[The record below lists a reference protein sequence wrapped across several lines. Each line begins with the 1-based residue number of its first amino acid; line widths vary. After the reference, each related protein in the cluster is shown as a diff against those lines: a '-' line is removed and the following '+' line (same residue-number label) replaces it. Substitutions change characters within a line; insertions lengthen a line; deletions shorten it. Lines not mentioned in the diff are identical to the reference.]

1 MAIATPAQLT
11 QISNL
16 YVSLFNRAP
25 DTAGLSFW
33 SSALANGASLQ
44 AITQGFLTAPEG
56 QANYPQFQAASEF
69 VTAFYTK
76 VFGRAPDA
84 SGLAFWTAALNGAG
98 GANSD
103 AAKATVVSQINSI
116 VSTPLTARPDGLTDA
131 QYAQTV
137 NDRALFANK
146 VEVGTYVATQ
156 TTVTVDAA
164 KLILV
169 DNTGTPLVTADPATV
184 ITAKATANVFGTT
197 IANAITNGTAVV
209 GSGSADYFAIDAT
222 GATSLATADGK
233 AGFSLD
239 GGAGNDTLAINGVA
253 TITDTVKNITNIET
267 ITFNATSTVAAGKF
281 VGATT
286 FANLGGNLALTG
298 LTAGQGVALN
308 KASTTS
314 ATYVAAATAAA
325 LTVSGG
331 TTVGGNAAAGTSS
344 GDVEFVG
351 TGLTSA
357 AISSTG
363 NLANTLGTIK
373 LAGTIGAV
381 SINAATG
388 LTTSFD
394 TVKTGAALT
403 ITGGGA
409 VVLTGALADVLSAG
423 FTTINAGA
431 ATGGLTANIGTTV
444 TSLTGSSAVDK
455 ITVSGA
461 LAAGTTINLGAG
473 NDQLLFATGGAI
485 QAGSTI
491 DAGAGIDTLSS
502 ALVTSA
508 NASVF
513 KNFELLQVEANTITD
528 ASLLTGSTLT
538 GLVLAGG
545 AGAGAVN
552 NVASTLGLTVTGVAT
567 GTTTI
572 GVTNA
577 ATNTAD
583 VYTITLANPTAGGV
597 AQAGTIGLANV
608 ETINIVSGGTK
619 STTFDASVPPVLQTN
634 SIDISDAALKTL
646 NITGSIAASVTFSTV
661 TTATSLIDGSAATGS
676 LSINTANLVGA
687 TAANGGLTIKG
698 GTAADSLTLS
708 QVATVT
714 GGAGN
719 DTFVL
724 SSAALK
730 QDASPTLVTIAAK
743 LVTITDFARGDVID
757 FVGAVAGTGGT
768 AIALSDQTGATD
780 LLAAVNAVVANNG
793 SNTSSLSTIEAF
805 RFGGDTYIVND
816 VSPFVSNDGGANG
829 GINFYNNGTFGAGDT
844 LIKLSGIV
852 DLTNV
857 VANAA
862 TGEVFFGTVPA

>member
-156 TTVTVDAA
+156 KTVV
-164 KLILV
+164 
-169 DNTGTPLVTADPATV
+169 TGTDTGQAGALLTGVTADPATV
-184 ITAKATANVFGTT
+184 ITAKAAANVFGTT
-197 IANAITNGTAVV
+197 IANAIANGTAVV
-209 GSGSADYFAIDAT
+209 GSASADYFAIDAT

-267 ITFNATSTVAAGKF
+267 ITFNATSTVAAAKF

-286 FANLGGNLALTG
+286 FANLNGNLTLTG

-308 KASTTS
+308 KAGTTS

-331 TTVGGNAAAGTSS
+331 TTVAGNAAAGTSS
-344 GDVEFVG
+344 GNVEFIG

-357 AISSTG
+357 TIASTG
-363 NLANTLGTIK
+363 NVANTTGVIK

-409 VVLTGALADVLSAG
+409 VALTGALASG
-423 FTTINAGA
+423 FTTVNAGA

-444 TSLTGSSAVDK
+444 TSLTGSTAVDK
-455 ITVSGA
+455 ITVSGN

-473 NDQLLFATGGAI
+473 NYQLLFANGGAI

-491 DAGAGIDTLSS
+491 DAGAGTDTLGAS
-502 ALVTSA
+502 LVTSA
-508 NASVF
+508 NAAVF
-513 KNFELLQVEANTITD
+513 KNFELLQIDAGSITD

-538 GLVLAGG
+538 GLVLASG
-545 AGAGAVN
+545 AAGGAVN
-552 NVASTLGLTVTGVAT
+552 NVASTLGLTVTGVVDSGAAGNAGVGV

-572 GVTNA
+572 GVTNS

-583 VYTITLANPTAGGV
+583 VYTITLATATANTAV
-597 AQAGTIGLANV
+597 NAGTIGLANV
-608 ETINIVSGGTK
+608 ETINIVSAGTVG
-619 STTFDASVPPVLQTN
+619 TGN
-634 SIDISDAALKTL
+634 SNIVQISDAALKTL
-646 NITGSIAASVTFSTV
+646 NITGSQAATVSFSTA

-676 LSINTANLVGA
+676 LTINTANLVAA

-719 DTFVL
+719 DYFNVAGTAIVGSNAGAFV
-724 SSAALK
+724 AADL
-730 QDASPTLVTIAAK
+730 TAK
-743 LVTITDFARGDVID
+743 LVTITDFARGDAID
-757 FVGAVAGTGGT
+757 FIGTGSPLAGGVKIEVT
-768 AIALSDQTGATD
+768 DLSASAN
-780 LLAAVNAVVANNG
+780 LLAAANTAVGTANTAG
-793 SNTSSLSTIEAF
+793 TAATIEAF
-805 RFGGDTYIVND
+805 RFGGDTYIVAD
-816 VSPFVSNDGGANG
+816 IGGAGNA
-829 GINFYNNGTFGAGDT
+829 GTIGVGDAIVKLAGV
-844 LIKLSGIV
+844 V
-852 DLTNV
+852 DLSSAV
-857 VANAA
+857 VLA
-862 TGEVFFGTVPA
+862 TGEVYFAAAA

>member
-33 SSALANGASLQ
+33 SAALANGANIG
-44 AITQGFLTAPEG
+44 AIAQGFLTAPEG
-56 QANYPQFQAASEF
+56 QTNYPQFQTASDF
-69 VTAFYTK
+69 VTALYTK

-103 AAKATVVSQINSI
+103 AAKAAVVSQIVSI
-116 VSTPLTARPDGLTDA
+116 VSTPLTARPEGLTDA

-156 TTVTVDAA
+156 TPVSVDAA

-169 DNTGTPLVTADPATV
+169 DNAGTPLVTADPATV
-184 ITAKATANVFGTT
+184 ITAKAAANIYGTALS
-197 IANAITNGTAVV
+197 NAVTNGTALV
-209 GSGSADYFAIDAT
+209 GSGSADYFTISAT
-222 GATSLATADGK
+222 DLGTADGK
-233 AGFSLD
+233 TGFSLD
-239 GGAGNDTLAINGVA
+239 GGAGVDTLAITGAA
-253 TITDTVKNITNIET
+253 TITDAVKNVTNVEN
-267 ITFNATSTVAAGKF
+267 ITFNATSTVAAAKF

-286 FANLGGNLALTG
+286 FSNLGGDLTLTG
-298 LTAGQGVALN
+298 LAAGQGVAVSGGD
-308 KASTTS
+308 KTD
-314 ATYVAAATAAA
+314 ATYVAGANAAA

-331 TTVGGNAAAGTSS
+331 TTGVGNGASS
-344 GDVEFVG
+344 GNVTFAG

-357 AISSTG
+357 TIKSAG
-363 NLANTLGTIK
+363 NAANTVGTIN
-373 LAGTIGAV
+373 LGGTIGAV
-381 SINAATG
+381 TIDAATN
-388 LTTSFD
+388 LTAVLSNA
-394 TVKTGAALT
+394 KAGATLT
-403 ITGGGA
+403 INGGGA
-409 VVLTGALADVLSAG
+409 IALGALPTG
-423 FTTINAGA
+423 FTTVNAGA
-431 ATGGLTANIGTTV
+431 ATGGLSASIGAAV

-455 ITVSGA
+455 ITVTGD
-461 LAAGTTINLGAG
+461 LAPGTVINLGAG
-473 NDQLLFATGGAI
+473 NDALLTDGGTIA
-485 QAGSTI
+485 AGSTI
-491 DAGAGIDTLSS
+491 DAGAGIDMLSS
-502 ALVTSA
+502 KLVTSA
-508 NASVF
+508 NAAVF
-513 KNFELLQVEANTITD
+513 KNFDLLQIDAGTIID
-528 ASLLTGSTLT
+528 AAQLTGSTLT
-538 GLVLAGG
+538 GLVVAGG
-545 AGAGAVN
+545 ANTNGSAVN
-552 NVASTLGLTVTGVAT
+552 NVASTVGLTVTGEVAS

-572 GVTNA
+572 GVKDA

-583 VYTITLANPTAGGV
+583 TYTVTLANATAGT
-597 AQAGTIGLANV
+597 AAAAGTIGLAGV
-608 ETINIVSGGTK
+608 ETINIVSAGTVGATNGVTN
-619 STTFDASVPPVLQTN
+619 SN

-646 NITGSIAASVTFSTV
+646 NITGSQAATVTFSTA

-676 LSINTANLVGA
+676 LNIDTTNVVSA
-687 TAANGGLTIKG
+687 TVANGGLTIKG
-698 GTAADSLTLS
+698 GTAADSLTIGQTAL
-708 QVATVT
+708 VT

-724 SSAALK
+724 SSTAI
-730 QDASPTLVTIAAK
+730 QQEASPTLLTIAAK
-743 LVTITDFARGDVID
+743 LVTITDFAKGDVID
-757 FVGAVAGTGGT
+757 FLGNVAGTGGT
-768 AIALSDQTGATD
+768 TITLADQTGATD
-780 LLAAVNAVVANNG
+780 LLAAVNAVVADNG
-793 SNTSSLSTIEAF
+793 SNTSSASTIEAF